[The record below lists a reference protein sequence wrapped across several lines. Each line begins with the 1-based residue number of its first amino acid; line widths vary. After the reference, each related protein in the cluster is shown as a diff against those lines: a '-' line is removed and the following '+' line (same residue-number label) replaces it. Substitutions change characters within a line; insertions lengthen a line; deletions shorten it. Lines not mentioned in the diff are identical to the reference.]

1 MPPKAADAAPVALAP
16 KDEVNLSPFPA
27 FTSLQ
32 RVLSHTASQFEFLV
46 KLTVSVRCVPINQPP
61 PAPASAGEQPAPASA
76 SPPETSDDITASGIK
91 FKLSVLGVSV
101 PIESQVAPS
110 RDFKWDAAVELI
122 SSDAWAQQMAVD
134 EESHV
139 AVSMAG
145 AAAPVVLLPVRLA
158 SLMGREKSNTTQITV
173 DNSALG
179 QAPVLMSTIFVTVTR
194 ETDMLSPALM
204 DRLNPLTVTIVR
216 CCFFVVLRQCHKSE
230 ALALAGERLLHAQ
243 RACLLPTALR
253 LLRPCIRRVRPHS
266 RNFAEQISRAEQVR
280 VSPCTLG

>member
-16 KDEVNLSPFPA
+16 KDEVILSPSPS

-32 RVLSHTASQFEFLV
+32 RVLTHTATQFEFLV

-61 PAPASAGEQPAPASA
+61 PASAGEQPAPAN
-76 SPPETSDDITASGIK
+76 PPDASDDITASGIK
-91 FKLSVLGVSV
+91 FKLSVLGVPV
-101 PIESQVAPS
+101 PIESQVAAS

-194 ETDMLSPALM
+194 ETDMLSAALM

-216 CCFFVVLRQCHKSE
+216 CFFFVVLRQ
-230 ALALAGERLLHAQ
+230 
-243 RACLLPTALR
+243 
-253 LLRPCIRRVRPHS
+253 V
-266 RNFAEQISRAEQVR
+266 
-280 VSPCTLG
+280 